1 MQITVDVSKIFVEN
15 EAAQQSVTMQKRF
28 STTMATIW
36 YKASDKIF
44 VL

>member
-1 MQITVDVSKIFVEN
+1 MLLVLQKNVFVEN